1 MARGEARGLPSGG
14 LCAATP
20 GAVRATTRCPLPT
33 HPDLLPISHETL
45 LKLNPTVEKH
55 PENSPEYVGLT
66 VNAGVAQPPS
76 VNPYLKP
83 RRRQPLPSAADLV
96 EGILKGDVTRLARAV
111 TLIESVAPQHQ
122 AIAQEVIEKCL
133 PYSGHSRRI
142 GITGVPGAGK
152 STSIDVFGLHVLKDG
167 GKLAVLAIDPSSE
180 RTQGSILGDK
190 TRMEK
195 LAVHPNAF
203 IRPSPSAG
211 SLGGVARKT
220 RETIVLCEAAGFDNV
235 FVETV
240 GVGQSETAVHSMVDF
255 FLLIQL
261 AGTGD
266 ELQGIKRGIMEM
278 ADGIVINKADGD
290 NIERAKLAQAQF
302 RSALRLFPTPPSGW
316 TPEVLTYSG
325 YFELG
330 IPEVWDMID
339 RYFHFVK
346 ENGYFERRRL
356 NQARYW
362 MYETIDSELRR
373 RFYDDPDRASL
384 IAETE
389 RKVLDNR
396 LSPFAAAQLL
406 LK

>member
-1 MARGEARGLPSGG
+1 ME
-14 LCAATP
+14 
-20 GAVRATTRCPLPT
+20 
-33 HPDLLPISHETL
+33 HI
-45 LKLNPTVEKH
+45 
-55 PENSPEYVGLT
+55 ENDDQFGGLT
-66 VNAGVAQPPS
+66 VNKGVSQPPV
-76 VNPYLKP
+76 VNPYLK
-83 RRRQPLPSAADLV
+83 RRKRKALPSAGELV
-96 EGILKGDVTRLARAV
+96 EGILKGDITTLARA
-111 TLIESVAPQHQ
+111 
-122 AIAQEVIEKCL
+122 VIEKCL
-133 PYSGHSRRI
+133 PHSGKSRRI

-152 STSIDVFGLHVLKDG
+152 STSIDVFGLHVLKGG

-180 RTQGSILGDK
+180 RTKGSILGDK

-195 LAVHPNAF
+195 LSVHPDAF

-220 RETIVLCEAAGFDNV
+220 RETIVLCEAAGFNNI

-290 NIERAKLAQAQF
+290 NIQRAQLAQAQF
-302 RSALRLFPTPPSGW
+302 RSALHLFPPTESGW
-316 TPEVLTYSG
+316 SPEVLTYSG

-339 RYFHFVK
+339 RYFAFVDA
-346 ENGYFERRRL
+346 NGYFERKRSQ
-356 NQARYW
+356 QARYW
-362 MYETIDSELRR
+362 MYETIDEQLRAH
-373 RFYDDPDRASL
+373 FYNNPEIEQMLAAKEIRVLNNQQSSFTAARDILDRYFNRSL
-384 IAETE
+384 
-389 RKVLDNR
+389 
-396 LSPFAAAQLL
+396 
-406 LK
+406 

>member
-1 MARGEARGLPSGG
+1 ME
-14 LCAATP
+14 
-20 GAVRATTRCPLPT
+20 
-33 HPDLLPISHETL
+33 HI
-45 LKLNPTVEKH
+45 
-55 PENSPEYVGLT
+55 ENDDQFGGLT
-66 VNAGVAQPPS
+66 VNKGVSQPPV
-76 VNPYLKP
+76 VNPYLK
-83 RRRQPLPSAADLV
+83 RRKRKALPSAGELV
-96 EGILKGDVTRLARAV
+96 EGILKGDITTLARAV
-111 TLIESVAPQHQ
+111 TLVESLSPDHQ

-133 PYSGHSRRI
+133 PHSGKSRRI
-142 GITGVPGAGK
+142 GITGVPGAGE
-152 STSIDVFGLHVLKDG
+152 STSIDVFGLHVLKGG

-180 RTQGSILGDK
+180 RTKGSILGDK

-195 LAVHPNAF
+195 LSVHPDAF

-220 RETIVLCEAAGFDNV
+220 RETIVLCEAAGFNNI

-290 NIERAKLAQAQF
+290 NIQRAQLAQAQF
-302 RSALRLFPTPPSGW
+302 RSALHLFPPTESGW
-316 TPEVLTYSG
+316 SPEVLTYSG

-339 RYFHFVK
+339 RYFAFVDA
-346 ENGYFERRRL
+346 NGYFERKRSQ
-356 NQARYW
+356 QARYW
-362 MYETIDSELRR
+362 MYETIDEQLRAH
-373 RFYDDPDRASL
+373 FYNNPEIEQMLAAKEIRVLNNQQSSFTAARDILDRYFNRSL
-384 IAETE
+384 
-389 RKVLDNR
+389 
-396 LSPFAAAQLL
+396 
-406 LK
+406 

>member
-1 MARGEARGLPSGG
+1 ME
-14 LCAATP
+14 
-20 GAVRATTRCPLPT
+20 
-33 HPDLLPISHETL
+33 HI
-45 LKLNPTVEKH
+45 
-55 PENSPEYVGLT
+55 ENDDQFAGLT
-66 VNAGVAQPPS
+66 VNSGVEQPPV
-76 VNPYLKP
+76 VNPYMKK
-83 RRRQPLPSAADLV
+83 RRRQPLPSPSEMV
-96 EGILKGDVTRLARAV
+96 EGILKGDVTILSRAV
-111 TLIESVAPQHQ
+111 TLVESLSADHQ

-133 PYSGHSRRI
+133 PYSGNSRRI

-180 RTQGSILGDK
+180 RTKGSILGDK

-195 LAVHPNAF
+195 LSIHPNAF

-220 RETIVLCEAAGFDNV
+220 RETIVLCEAAGYNNI

-290 NIERAKLAQAQF
+290 NIDRARLAQAQF
-302 RSALRLFPTPPSGW
+302 RSALHLFPPTLSGW
-316 TPEVLTYSG
+316 MPEVLCYSG
-325 YFELG
+325 YYELG
-330 IPEVWDMID
+330 IPEVWEMID
-339 RYFHFVK
+339 RYFEFIK
-346 ENGYFERRRL
+346 KNGYFERKRQE
-356 NQARYW
+356 QAQYW
-362 MYETIDSELRR
+362 MYETINEQLRNN
-373 RFYDDPDRASL
+373 FYNNADVSALLADKEQR
-384 IAETE
+384 
-389 RKVLDNR
+389 VLDNR
-396 LSPFAAAQLL
+396 QSSFTAARDVLDFYFKSL
-406 LK
+406 TGK